1 MSSKKYLG
9 FLAWIAIIAGLGLA
23 GFGLYRLGFVED
35 SSFDYLF
42 IIFGAIL
49 FIIGATLFVLNIK
62 KQKKRS
68 PLRTQTPTRSRQLVS
83 RSQRLSIEEE
93 AEVKLSD
100 SKIIASKV
108 DYPVEHEKCMISKL
122 EIQDDDDVLQCPF
135 CSSYFIKK
143 YLKEWIGKHKT
154 CPVCQNRLIDE

>member
-1 MSSKKYLG
+1 MSSKRYLG
-9 FLAWIAIIAGLGLA
+9 IWSWIAIIAGLGLA
-23 GFGLYRLGFVED
+23 GFGLYRYGFVEG

-42 IIFGAIL
+42 MIFGAIL
-49 FIIGATLFVLNIK
+49 FIMGATLFVLNMK
-62 KQKKRS
+62 KSKKRS
-68 PLRTQTPTRSRQLVS
+68 PPRTQTPTRTRQPVS

-93 AEVKLSD
+93 DETISSD
-100 SKIIASKV
+100 AKIIATKV
-108 DYPVEHEKCMISKL
+108 DYPVDHEKCMISKL

-143 YLKEWIGKHKT
+143 YLEEWIGKHKT